1 MKFFLI
7 ETKSLKGKKKK
18 KNSKTSNKNIKNN
31 FKLKLVEI
39 INFFFEFTKV
49 ICSFSYYINLN
60 NLYFLN
66 PFSDIIYVC
75 GTNIVLVYICS
86 M

>member
-7 ETKSLKGKKKK
+7 KTKSLKGKKK

-39 INFFFEFTKV
+39 INFFLNSLKWYVHFFIILIWT
-49 ICSFSYYINLN
+49 IYI
-60 NLYFLN
+60 
-66 PFSDIIYVC
+66 S
-75 GTNIVLVYICS
+75 
-86 M
+86 

>member
-7 ETKSLKGKKKK
+7 ETKSLKGKK

-39 INFFFEFTKV
+39 IFFFNSLK
-49 ICSFSYYINLN
+49 
-60 NLYFLN
+60 
-66 PFSDIIYVC
+66 
-75 GTNIVLVYICS
+75 
-86 M
+86 